1 VVLSLNRTFEVLLSF
16 GLSQTE
22 ARVYIHLATKGP
34 AKAKNIIDELTIN
47 KQQLYRCL
55 KKLRK
60 RRIINFSG
68 FPAIFQAEPV
78 EQVLTMLMSKKQEEA
93 KLVEEKKT
101 ELLYTWKTIEIK
113 KKDKDC

>member
-1 VVLSLNRTFEVLLSF
+1 MSLNRTFKILLSF
-16 GLSQTE
+16 GLSKTE

-34 AKAKNIIDELTIN
+34 TRAKNIIDNLTIN

-60 RRIINFSG
+60 RRIVNCSG

-78 EQVLTMLMSKKQEEA
+78 EQVLIMLMNKKHEEA
-93 KLVEEKKT
+93 QVKEEKKAD
-101 ELLYTWKTIEIK
+101 LLFIWKSINIK
-113 KKDKDC
+113 E